1 MPSLLRRV
9 KSLFA
14 PHDKKCE
21 IPVMLAEKDNY
32 LATHVELPSLAP
44 ARSRKALRR
53 YEYDYHNV
61 SPVAATPYFPATP
74 HPSICLPASLLTIAL
89 GLSDHGAV
97 GLAFLASGQHEC
109 LQGQK
114 RTQSYTD
121 SKRNSDA
128 DEDVK
133 WPTVHANSPV
143 ARGSSSMPVSRT
155 SGRTGTPQPLPQP
168 EIYYLPTNSSVS
180 VNTVGIAHAQR
191 FPPPQASLQQRPQQ
205 PYRQYGHGRRLD
217 DDRDRLGLS
226 ERKGEWTG
234 GIHYKLDTP
243 G

>member
-1 MPSLLRRV
+1 MDVSAVDTPSKYMLTSILVDYSIGIEWVKRRR
-9 KSLFA
+9 A
-14 PHDKKCE
+14 
-21 IPVMLAEKDNY
+21 
-32 LATHVELPSLAP
+32 SLALTTGTQAIMVP
-44 ARSRKALRR
+44 L
-53 YEYDYHNV
+53 V
-61 SPVAATPYFPATP
+61 S
-74 HPSICLPASLLTIAL
+74 
-89 GLSDHGAV
+89 
-97 GLAFLASGQHEC
+97 ASGQHEC

-155 SGRTGTPQPLPQP
+155 LGRTGTPQPLPQP
-168 EIYYLPTNSSVS
+168 GIHYLPTNSSVS

-191 FPPPQASLQQRPQQ
+191 FPPPQASLQQRLQQ